1 MLHFVLSF
9 YKTPKAL
16 VTYNIMEEQLKTPQL
31 YSIDAVMYDSKK
43 KKSPNMQMEEKEYE
57 ENEKGKKVM
66 LF

>member
-1 MLHFVLSF
+1 
-9 YKTPKAL
+9 
-16 VTYNIMEEQLKTPQL
+16 MEEQLKTPQL